1 MGLTLYLNSLVK
13 RDPVSVSFCSPSG
26 PVTLHF
32 LPYLSC
38 PSLFCSCSECVLHKK
53 KSDGKWSALREERL
67 VFLLRSYTYSFRS
80 SCCMGMLLAA
90 ATEFHALSDSVT
102 AVKMM
107 PFPVARKFRSRCIFA
122 CISAGLSLKIVGQRS
137 LKCMCNLLPW
147 TSPFPVSRVSDAA
160 VVHAHVLA
168 RLGMPLAQGLVS
180 ESQQWFKIHKICN
193 FSTR

>member
-1 MGLTLYLNSLVK
+1 MGLTLYSNSLVK

-38 PSLFCSCSECVLHKK
+38 PSLFCFCSECVLHKK

-80 SCCMGMLLAA
+80 SRCMGMLLAA
-90 ATEFHALSDSVT
+90 AREFHAL
-102 AVKMM
+102 
-107 PFPVARKFRSRCIFA
+107 PFPVARKFRSTCIFA

-168 RLGMPLAQGLVS
+168 RLGMQLAQGLVS